1 MTSSEY
7 INMLQILAN
16 SNDPRVRSDAYTQ
29 LGIIQQSQQIDNQ
42 RKNEDS
48 KLAKLKEVEK

>member
-48 KLAKLKEVEK
+48 KLAKLKEE